1 MDTCQLRQEK
11 MEPARGHLDE
21 LEIWVWWVTF
31 IVMLLFGF
39 WTVPAVAGDDWWT
52 LSARSIHLHREAQ
65 NNANLGLAREW
76 RIDEKW
82 RGIAGFYDNSSNN
95 LSMYA
100 GGVRSLT
107 TVREAKVGLL
117 VGGVTGYARS
127 QWEPIPLVGLVLSV
141 ERPTY
146 GINVIVIPA
155 SGGVVHFQVKV
166 PIK

>member
-1 MDTCQLRQEK
+1 MDSGQLRQEK
-11 MEPARGHLDE
+11 MGPARGYLTWTE
-21 LEIWVWWVTF
+21 AGLRLSWLAG
-31 IVMLLFGF
+31 LLLAL
-39 WTVPAVAGDDWWT
+39 WLSPAEAMGDDWWT
-52 LSARSIHLHREAQ
+52 MSARSIHLHREAQ

-95 LSMYA
+95 LSLYA

-107 TVREAKVGLL
+107 QFDEVRTGLL
-117 VGGVTGYARS
+117 LGGVTGYARS
-127 QWEPIPLVGLVLSV
+127 RWEPIPLAGLVLSV

-146 GINVIVIPA
+146 GLNVIVIPA